1 MPTICTD
8 EEIPMKRLLS
18 TGVLVLTALGL
29 SITTAFA
36 DNGLGNGK
44 GTDVFHYSLAYTDVN
59 GPVNCVGVHQIG
71 KNFPGTARSGG
82 QDSFTCTSTT
92 GLPLTGGAF
101 PGQVIPISV
110 GGWQSDYF
118 FGAFGISVINTIP
131 FSLIVSADNFSYSGV
146 AGYY

>member
-1 MPTICTD
+1 
-8 EEIPMKRLLS
+8 MKGLLS
-18 TGVLVLTALGL
+18 AGVLVLTALGL

-36 DNGLGNGK
+36 DTGTGTGR

-71 KNFPGTARSGG
+71 KNFPGTATSGG

-101 PGQVIPISV
+101 AGQVIPLPV
-110 GGWQSDYF
+110 GAWQSDYF

-131 FSLIVSADNFSYSGV
+131 SSLIVSADVFSYSGV
-146 AGYY
+146 VGYY

>member
-1 MPTICTD
+1 
-8 EEIPMKRLLS
+8 MKRLLS
-18 TGVLVLTALGL
+18 TAVLVLTALGL

-36 DNGLGNGK
+36 DNGTGNGN

-71 KNFPGTARSGG
+71 KNFPGTATSGG

-92 GLPLTGGAF
+92 GLQLTGDAF
-101 PGQVIPISV
+101 PGEVIPIAV
-110 GGWQSDYF
+110 GGWTSDYF
-118 FGAFGISVINTIP
+118 FGAFGIGVTNTIP
-131 FSLIVSADNFSYSGV
+131 FSLIFSADNFSYSGV

>member
-1 MPTICTD
+1 
-8 EEIPMKRLLS
+8 MKRLLS
-18 TGVLVLTALGL
+18 TGVLVLAALGL
-29 SITTAFA
+29 SMTTAFA
-36 DNGLGNGK
+36 DNGNGNGK
-44 GTDVFHYSLAYTDVN
+44 GTDVFHYSLAYTDAN

-71 KNFPGTARSGG
+71 KNFPGTATAGG

-101 PGQVIPISV
+101 PGQVIPIAV

-118 FGAFGISVINTIP
+118 FGALHISVINTIA
-131 FSLIVSADNFSYSGV
+131 FSLVVSADNFSYSGV

>member
-1 MPTICTD
+1 
-8 EEIPMKRLLS
+8 MKRLLS
-18 TGVLVLTALGL
+18 AAVLVLTALGL

-36 DNGLGNGK
+36 DNGTGSGK
-44 GTDVFHYSLAYTDVN
+44 GTDVFHYSLAYKDVN

-101 PGQVIPISV
+101 PGQVIPIPA

-118 FGAFGISVINTIP
+118 FGAFGISVVNTIP
-131 FSLIVSADNFSYSGV
+131 FSLTVSADNFSYSGV